1 MLARFTPLGAAE
13 SRIAAM
19 PERLET
25 AALVIQ
31 RFAFGE
37 TSQVVH
43 LLTEERGRVVVLA
56 KGAWRDKN
64 SFEGPLDLLVRGRVV
79 LSLVEGRE
87 LGLLSQRRI
96 ETNYPALRRDPRRF
110 LAASRLLARVVRFE
124 LVGHGGGET
133 FRLFDRALQA
143 AETLEHDRL
152 ELLLLSFDLR
162 LARQHGIE
170 PVLRQCAR
178 CGSPR
183 RLARFVAADG
193 GVVCA
198 DCRRGADEGSPLDPA
213 TTRLLLELGEQS
225 LQRVATPPPA
235 VTARARRLLDAHLE
249 WHAESAGAQAPAFS
263 GAPPLAE
270 PDPCVTVS
278 SAESSLRS

>member
-1 MLARFTPLGAAE
+1 M
-13 SRIAAM
+13 
-19 PERLET
+19 
-25 AALVIQ
+25 IQ

-79 LSLVEGRE
+79 LSLVEGKE
-87 LGLLSQRRI
+87 LGLLLRRRI
-96 ETNYPALRRDPRRF
+96 ETNYPQLRRDGRRF

-124 LVGHGGGET
+124 LVGHGGGES
-133 FRLFDRALQA
+133 FRLVDRALLA
-143 AETLEHDRL
+143 AETIEPGRL

-183 RLARFVAADG
+183 KLARFVAAEG

-198 DCRRGADEGSPLDPA
+198 DCRRGADEGSPIDPA
-213 TTRLLLELGEQS
+213 TIRLLQELGERP
-225 LQRVATPPPA
+225 LQRVATPPDS
-235 VTARARRLLDAHLE
+235 VLARARRLLDAHLA
-249 WHAESAGAQAPAFS
+249 WHAESAGAGAAAQPA
-263 GAPPLAE
+263 AR
-270 PDPCVTVS
+270 
-278 SAESSLRS
+278 RSPRRPIRA

>member
-1 MLARFTPLGAAE
+1 
-13 SRIAAM
+13 M

-31 RFAFGE
+31 RFPFGE

-87 LGLLSQRRI
+87 LGLLTRRKI
-96 ETNYPALRRDPRRF
+96 ETNYAALRNDGRRF

-124 LVGHGGGET
+124 LVGHGGGES
-133 FRLFDRALQA
+133 FRLVDRALQA
-143 AETLEHDRL
+143 AETIEPERL

-183 RLARFVAADG
+183 RLSRFVASEG

-213 TTRLLLELGEQS
+213 TIRLLLELGDHP
-225 LQRVATPPPA
+225 LQRVPTPPQP
-235 VTARARRLLDAHLE
+235 VIARARRLLDAHLE
-249 WHAESAGAQAPAFS
+249 WHAESAGARAA
-263 GAPPLAE
+263 APPPARLPSRRKIGA
-270 PDPCVTVS
+270 
-278 SAESSLRS
+278 